1 MGLVLV
7 TDASERAALA
17 VIRSL
22 GKKGIKVMAA
32 DATGFNAGFLSKY
45 CAYKVR
51 AARATNDCT
60 TVQKCICI

>member
-22 GKKGIKVMAA
+22 GKKGNKSN
-32 DATGFNAGFLSKY
+32 G
-45 CAYKVR
+45 C
-51 AARATNDCT
+51 
-60 TVQKCICI
+60 

>member
-22 GKKGIKVMAA
+22 GKKGIKVIAA
-32 DATGFNAGFLSKY
+32 DATGFNA
-45 CAYKVR
+45 R
-51 AARATNDCT
+51 ADSCQNTALT
-60 TVQKCICI
+60 K